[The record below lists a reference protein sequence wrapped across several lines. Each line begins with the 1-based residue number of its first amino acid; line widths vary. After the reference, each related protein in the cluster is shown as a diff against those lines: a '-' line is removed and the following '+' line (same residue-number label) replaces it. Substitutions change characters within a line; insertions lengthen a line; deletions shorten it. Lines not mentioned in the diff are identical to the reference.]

1 MTGHRK
7 PVAQVETSLG
17 RVPLWGD
24 FQSDRRLVLGIRG
37 AVPAPDQ
44 LADLDPPDCDLALL
58 HLPGF
63 FSPSLQAISIGV
75 FVAAF
80 DEMIRL
86 TFPGRD
92 ITAVGI
98 STGALVALGLRSPEV
113 HRVLAVEP
121 FFSTAKLW
129 PLREHL
135 TALLAQQQ
143 QPLLHKWVDAIFG
156 YRLDGVTDRDYR
168 TLAIP
173 PRPILSLV
181 GDVPLQPF
189 RPIYGLPS
197 LSDEEDRARFKCK
210 VVPGGHDIP
219 VDEIRRALVDLH
231 NQDEQPASG
240 ARARD
245 VSSASPAAANC
256 RSR

>member
-1 MTGHRK
+1 MEW
-7 PVAQVETSLG
+7 VETALG
-17 RVPLWGD
+17 RVPIWGD

-37 AVPAPDQ
+37 AHADEDQ
-44 LADLDPPDCDLALL
+44 LADLGPPDCDLALV

-80 DEMIRL
+80 DEVIRL
-86 TFPGRD
+86 KFPRRD

-113 HRVLAVEP
+113 RRVLAVEP

-129 PLREHL
+129 PLREHF
-135 TALLAQQQ
+135 TALLRQHQ
-143 QPLLHKWVDAIFG
+143 QPLLHQWVDAIFG

-168 TLAIP
+168 SLDIP
-173 PRPILSLV
+173 PRPVLALV

-189 RPIYGLPS
+189 RTIYGLPS
-197 LSDEEDRARFKCK
+197 LTDEEDRARFKCK
-210 VVPGGHDIP
+210 VVPGGHNLHI
-219 VDEIRRALVDLH
+219 DEIRRALVDLH
-231 NQDEQPASG
+231 NQNEQPASG
-240 ARARD
+240 AGGRD
-245 VSSASPAAANC
+245 VSASTAPTAYC
-256 RSR
+256 QPR